1 MFLAVISVSRLSFM
15 SYFRVNQ
22 NCNGCLACV
31 ENCPAAALAFVD
43 RNDGRTLKHN
53 MTKCARCGQCWRV
66 CPQDAI
72 EFQHLLLGEWD
83 EVITLDLIH
92 CRICGE
98 PLYSPAYRQ
107 VVESKLNSTHEGLCS
122 KHRQSYYAAKWPHR
136 VPGNAKQNLK

>member
-1 MFLAVISVSRLSFM
+1 M
-15 SYFRVNQ
+15 SYLRVNQ

-43 RNDGRTLKHN
+43 QNGRRTLKHS

-72 EFQHLLLGEWD
+72 EFQHLLTGQWD
-83 EVITLDLIH
+83 DVITLDLIH

-98 PLYSPAYRQ
+98 PLYSPAFQ
-107 VVESKLNSTHEGLCS
+107 ELVESKMNSTHEGLCS
-122 KHRQSYYAAKWPHR
+122 RHRQSHFAAKWPHGG
-136 VPGNAKQNLK
+136 PGIAKQDLK

>member
-1 MFLAVISVSRLSFM
+1 M

-43 RNDGRTLKHN
+43 QNGRRTLKHS
-53 MTKCARCGQCWRV
+53 MTQCARCGQCWRV

-72 EFQHLLLGEWD
+72 EFQHLLTGQWD
-83 EVITLDLIH
+83 DVITLDLIH
-92 CRICGE
+92 CQICGE

-107 VVESKLNSTHEGLCS
+107 RIESKLNSTHEGLCS
-122 KHRQSYYAAKWPHR
+122 KHRQSYYAAKWPYGLPSR
-136 VPGNAKQNLK
+136 AKTDLK